1 MAAYRTTAEP
11 NLWFAGVVSETP
23 SEARLRRGEEYLE
36 LRQEKREAHERTW
49 HPASGMPG
57 GGMAQRHSSRRAEE
71 AAARIVVGGGGGGR
85 GRGGGGGGGGGSGG
99 EHLGLADPAA
109 ASGQRAEA
117 ARATHNEAAV
127 AAVPPPPPPDPEA
140 HVLLTGAQL
149 AWLGQQLLR
158 YASTALVGALV
169 GLLALHGPSLCTTL
183 APTQHCHT

>member
-71 AAARIVVGGGGGGR
+71 AAARIVVVGGGGGR
-85 GRGGGGGGGGGSGG
+85 GRGGGGGGGGSGG

-109 ASGQRAEA
+109 ASRQRAEA

-127 AAVPPPPPPDPEA
+127 AAVA